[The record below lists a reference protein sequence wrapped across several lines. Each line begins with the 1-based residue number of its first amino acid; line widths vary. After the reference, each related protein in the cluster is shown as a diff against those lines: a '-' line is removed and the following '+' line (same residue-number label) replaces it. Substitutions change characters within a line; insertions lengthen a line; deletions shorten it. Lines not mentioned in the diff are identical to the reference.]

1 MDQQITISEEGGSD
15 TLLQEVAV
23 PGQNNVTEITWM
35 IDRSGPGDY
44 LYESA
49 TDRGSGEDY
58 STTSG
63 RRDE

>member
-35 IDRSGPGDY
+35 IDRSGPGDH
-44 LYESA
+44 LHN
-49 TDRGSGEDY
+49 GNEDCDQ
-58 STTSG
+58 
-63 RRDE
+63 RMPDEPGWCR